1 MGELNFSKAEYF
13 EDTLICIWNIQGGP
27 KVKLHC

>member
-1 MGELNFSKAEYF
+1 MGELNFSKAEYL
-13 EDTLICIWNIQGGP
+13 EDTLIWNIQGGP